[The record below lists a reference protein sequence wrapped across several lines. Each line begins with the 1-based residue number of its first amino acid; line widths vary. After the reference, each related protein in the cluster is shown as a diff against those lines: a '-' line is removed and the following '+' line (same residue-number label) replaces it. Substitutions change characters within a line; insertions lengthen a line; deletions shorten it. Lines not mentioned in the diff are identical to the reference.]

1 MRRRPEGVNT
11 ILMVG
16 AVVLLN
22 STKMLMVGVFVV
34 FMHDYGLALPRE
46 CIK

>member
-1 MRRRPEGVNT
+1 M
-11 ILMVG
+11 LMVG

-34 FMHDYGLALPRE
+34 FMYDYGLALPRE

>member
-1 MRRRPEGVNT
+1 M
-11 ILMVG
+11 LLVG

-22 STKMLMVGVFVV
+22 SAKMLMVGVFVV

>member
-1 MRRRPEGVNT
+1 M
-11 ILMVG
+11 LMLG

-22 STKMLMVGVFVV
+22 SAKMLMVGVFVV

-46 CIK
+46 CAK